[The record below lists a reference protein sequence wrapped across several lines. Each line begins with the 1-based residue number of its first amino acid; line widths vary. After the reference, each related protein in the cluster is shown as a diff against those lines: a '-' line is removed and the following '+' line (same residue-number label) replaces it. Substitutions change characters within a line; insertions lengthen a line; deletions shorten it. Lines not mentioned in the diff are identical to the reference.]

1 MMTLMSIPTTGMHT
15 EILELEK
22 MMKTWMR
29 ICALALLLNSTIAF
43 AGPAVT
49 VHKSPTCGC
58 CTKYVDYLRQNGFKV
73 TAIDQGDMD
82 GIKKRYGVGGR
93 VASCHTT
100 LVNGYVVE
108 GHVPVGAI
116 HKLLREKPAIAGI
129 SVPGM
134 PLNSP
139 GMGEMKKGALTVYTI
154 PGAEETPKVFS
165 VE

>member
-1 MMTLMSIPTTGMHT
+1 
-15 EILELEK
+15 
-22 MMKTWMR
+22 MKPWIR
-29 ICALALLLNSTIAF
+29 ICAIALLLSSAAAL

-49 VHKSPTCGC
+49 VYKSPACGC
-58 CTKYVDYLRQNGFKV
+58 CEKYVGYLRQNGFKV
-73 TAIDQGDMD
+73 TAIDSGDMD
-82 GIKKRYGVGGR
+82 GIKKRYGVTR
-93 VASCHTT
+93 VASCHTA

-116 HKLLREKPAIAGI
+116 NKLLKQKPAIAGI

-139 GMGEMKKGALTVYTI
+139 GMGEMKKGTLTVYRI
-154 PGAEETPKVFS
+154 PKAGETPTVFS